1 MSEQEIGVYTCP
13 AGQHD
18 HVRVGTLWA
27 YYRRGTQSAGFM
39 YSREW
44 LEHPQCYELEP
55 ALPLHA
61 GTQYSTHAL
70 FGCMGDSAPDRWGRT
85 LMRRAERNRAAAAE
99 EPASALTEAD
109 FLLRVEDF
117 ARQGA
122 LRYSCDGGKSFLH
135 NAGQHAV
142 PPFIRLPELM
152 LVADRL
158 CRDDVFSTDL
168 QLLLAP
174 GSSLGGARPKASV
187 LNEAGDLCIAKFSKH
202 DDEYSLI
209 AWEAVALQLA
219 QLAGLNVPEH
229 KLITVQGKHV
239 LLLRRF
245 DRTANGG
252 RLPYI
257 SAMTLLNAADN
268 ESHGYDELAD
278 MLPTV
283 AVDPRGDLLELWER
297 IVFGVMISNVD
308 DHLRNHG
315 LLRRSSAG
323 WQLSPIFD
331 VNPTP
336 QDIRPRKLS
345 TAIFAGENTASLELA
360 KELAEFY
367 GIRRDKCLQSL
378 KRIASAVS
386 SWRTVAARMGI
397 PRSEQE
403 RMASAFEHE
412 DGYAAL

>member
-27 YYRRGTQSAGFM
+27 YHRRGAQSAGFM

-44 LEHPQCYELEP
+44 LEHPQRYELEP

-70 FGCMGDSAPDRWGRT
+70 FGSMSDSAPDRWGRT
-85 LMRRAERNRAAAAE
+85 LMRRAERNRAASAGVSV
-99 EPASALTEAD
+99 SALTEAD

-122 LRYSCDGGKSFLH
+122 LRYSCDGGKTFL
-135 NAGQHAV
+135 NSAGQHAV

-152 LVADRL
+152 HAADRL
-158 CRDDVFSTDL
+158 CRDEAFSTDL

-202 DDEYSLI
+202 DDGYSLI
-209 AWEAVALQLA
+209 AWESVALELA
-219 QLAGLNVPEH
+219 RLAGLQVPDH

-245 DRTANGG
+245 DRTADGG

-257 SAMTLLNAADN
+257 STMTLLNAADN
-268 ESHGYDELAD
+268 ENHSYDELAD
-278 MLPTV
+278 MLPIVSV
-283 AVDPRGDLLELWER
+283 APRSDLLELWER
-297 IVFGVMISNVD
+297 IVFSVMISNVD

-315 LLRRSSAG
+315 LLRCSSAG
-323 WQLSPIFD
+323 WQMSPLFD

-336 QDIRPRKLS
+336 QDIRPRRLS
-345 TAIFAGENTASLELA
+345 TAIFAGENAASLELA
-360 KELAEFY
+360 RELAALY
-367 GIRRDKCLQSL
+367 GIRRDKCQQSL
-378 KRIASAVS
+378 KRIAAAVS

-397 PRSEQE
+397 SRSEQE

-412 DGYAAL
+412 DGYAVL

>member
-1 MSEQEIGVYTCP
+1 MF
-13 AGQHD
+13 H
-18 HVRVGTLWA
+18 
-27 YYRRGTQSAGFM
+27 
-39 YSREW
+39 
-44 LEHPQCYELEP
+44 
-55 ALPLHA
+55 
-61 GTQYSTHAL
+61 
-70 FGCMGDSAPDRWGRT
+70 
-85 LMRRAERNRAAAAE
+85 
-99 EPASALTEAD
+99 
-109 FLLRVEDF
+109 
-117 ARQGA
+117 
-122 LRYSCDGGKSFLH
+122 
-135 NAGQHAV
+135 
-142 PPFIRLPELM
+142 
-152 LVADRL
+152 
-158 CRDDVFSTDL
+158 
-168 QLLLAP
+168 LAP

-219 QLAGLNVPEH
+219 QLAGLRVPEH

-245 DRTANGG
+245 DRTPDGG

-257 SAMTLLNAADN
+257 STMTLLNAADN
-268 ESHGYDELAD
+268 ENHSYDELAD

-283 AVDPRGDLLELWER
+283 SVAPRSDLPELWER
-297 IVFGVMISNVD
+297 IVFSVMISNVD

-315 LLRRSSAG
+315 LLRLSSAG
-323 WQLSPIFD
+323 WQLSPLFD

-345 TAIFAGENTASLELA
+345 TAIVAGENAASLELVR
-360 KELAEFY
+360 ELAELY

-378 KRIASAVS
+378 KRIAAAVS

-397 PRSEQE
+397 SRSEQE

-412 DGYAAL
+412 DGYAVL